1 MKHPSDQYEIK
12 ENITL
17 FIIEI
22 CGFHYV
28 EKDKTLA
35 FSRCE
40 WQYWDIARTMAHIIV
55 NEIDCTQ
62 IQL

>member
-1 MKHPSDQYEIK
+1 MWNIK
-12 ENITL
+12 KNITL
-17 FIIEI
+17 LIIEI
-22 CGFHYV
+22 YGFHYV
-28 EKDKTLA
+28 EKDKTFA

-40 WQYWDIARTMAHIIV
+40 WQNWDIARTMAHIIV